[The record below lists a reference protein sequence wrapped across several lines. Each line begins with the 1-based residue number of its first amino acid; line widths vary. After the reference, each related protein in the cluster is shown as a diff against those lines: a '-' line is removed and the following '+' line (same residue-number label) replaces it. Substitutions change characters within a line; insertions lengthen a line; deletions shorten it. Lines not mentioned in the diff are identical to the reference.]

1 MCRTFKSKPLSS
13 TAACSMD
20 FSQFVS
26 TINSLLAENEETSP
40 SDEEILEVFEFF
52 DKDNDGRLNEQEA
65 AYFNN
70 QIEKRIRELRSALV
84 VVDFQNDFIDGTLGL
99 KYSEAKQDPTEIIEP
114 INNLLHRH
122 SDFDA
127 VVYTLDWHPE
137 EHISFYE
144 YCRNED
150 RELNEKDRCRV
161 LKPFSVV
168 KFDKPN
174 REQTLYPIHCIE
186 NTYGAALHKD
196 LQLIDGAY
204 FVYKGTNQFVDSYSA
219 FMDNQGKIS
228 TNLNELL
235 MDKQVDVVFIVGV
248 ALDVCV
254 YSTAR
259 DGAKLGYLSA
269 VVSDCS
275 RGISEKQ
282 IEKTQDELARMN
294 VPYVDSRTVHQFL
307 DDSRVP
313 WSWIRELIRQ
323 LTKEQPVAPTE
334 ETGNESRHS
343 NEILNGHP
351 KSTSCSTPKLR
362 RRKSS
367 VRNVPLSSSAVCPS

>member
-1 MCRTFKSKPLSS
+1 MCRTFKSKPLTS

-20 FSQFVS
+20 FGQFVS
-26 TINSLLAENEETSP
+26 TINSLLIDSKEASP
-40 SDEEILEVFEFF
+40 TDEELREVFEFF
-52 DKDNDGRLNEQEA
+52 DKDNDGRLNEREA
-65 AYFNN
+65 AQFNN
-70 QIEKRIRELRSALV
+70 QIEKRIRELRSAFI

-122 SDFDA
+122 SDFNA

-144 YCRNED
+144 HCRNED
-150 RELNEKDRCRV
+150 RELNEKDRRRV

-174 REQTLYPIHCIE
+174 CEQTLYPIHCIE

-196 LQLIDGAY
+196 LQLIDGSSV
-204 FVYKGTNQFVDSYSA
+204 VYKGTNQFVDSYSA

-235 MDKQVDVVFIVGV
+235 MEKQVHVVFIV
-248 ALDVCV
+248 
-254 YSTAR
+254 AR

-269 VVSDCS
+269 IVSDCS

-282 IEKTQDELARMN
+282 IEKTRDKLAGMN
-294 VPYVDSRTVHQFL
+294 VPYVDSLAVHQFL
-307 DDSRVP
+307 DDRRVP
-313 WSWIRELIRQ
+313 WSWIRELVRQ
-323 LTKEQPVAPTE
+323 LAKEQPAALIE
-334 ETGNESRHS
+334 ETGNISRQS
-343 NEILNGHP
+343 NETSNGHLKSAP
-351 KSTSCSTPKLR
+351 CSTSKLR

-367 VRNVPLSSSAVCPS
+367 IRNVPLSPTAVCPS